1 VITVAP
7 AGQGDR
13 VRQNLSAIQNREFE
27 VRAKHGLR
35 RRYRR
40 PSSGGRELVLPGI
53 GSALLSRNVAWLII

>member
-27 VRAKHGLR
+27 VPQPFRT
-35 RRYRR
+35 
-40 PSSGGRELVLPGI
+40 GI
-53 GSALLSRNVAWLII
+53 Q